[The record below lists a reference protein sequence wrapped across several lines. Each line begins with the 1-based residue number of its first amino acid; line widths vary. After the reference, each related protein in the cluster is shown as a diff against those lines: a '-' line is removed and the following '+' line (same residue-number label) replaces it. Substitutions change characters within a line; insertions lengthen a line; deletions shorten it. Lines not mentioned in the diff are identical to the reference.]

1 MKTPLTSIL
10 GFADL
15 LRIKRNVSDKER
27 FEYANVIVEETKRLR
42 SLSGKLM
49 ELIALGGTETD
60 KKPVSLPSMIK
71 ETEAALTPILQK
83 NSLSL
88 ACVSEDITIY
98 ADEELFK
105 SLLYN
110 IIENAI
116 KASSI
121 GQQITLRAAMTSGSA
136 VIAISDQGIG
146 MSQEDAKKV
155 FEPFYMV
162 DKSRSRKAGGA
173 GLGLALCVK
182 IAELHNAVLTI
193 DSHLGQ
199 GTTVY
204 IIVSGE
210 ECL

>member
-1 MKTPLTSIL
+1 MY
-10 GFADL
+10 
-15 LRIKRNVSDKER
+15 KR
-27 FEYANVIVEETKRLR
+27 
-42 SLSGKLM
+42 
-49 ELIALGGTETD
+49 
-60 KKPVSLPSMIK
+60 
-71 ETEAALTPILQK
+71 Q
-83 NSLSL
+83 
-88 ACVSEDITIY
+88 ITIY

-121 GQQITLRAAMTSGSA
+121 GQQITLRAAMISGSA
-136 VIAISDQGIG
+136 VIAVSDQGIG